1 MSTTRTVLLAGAT
14 GMVGVAVLERLLA
27 SADQTR
33 VLAPVRRPLPF
44 QSPRLLAVV
53 GESGRATDEAGLL
66 ASLRE
71 AAPAVDAFVCCL
83 GTTLKKAG
91 SREAFLAVDR
101 DLVLRMAGVARTLGA
116 RHAVLVSSVGASAQS
131 GNFYLRVKGE
141 AERALSDMD
150 FDRVDLLRPG
160 LLLGERAEA
169 RPGESI
175 ARLLAPV
182 TNALLVGSLRRY
194 RGIHAHDVAAAAVAL
209 LDHAGPGR
217 HVHEHDALMALAAER
232 R

>member
-1 MSTTRTVLLAGAT
+1 
-14 GMVGVAVLERLLA
+14 MVGVAVLERLLA
-27 SADQTR
+27 RPDQTR

-44 QSPRLLAVV
+44 ESPRLLAVV
-53 GESGRATDEAGLL
+53 GESGRSSDEAGLL
-66 ASLRE
+66 QSLRE
-71 AAPAVDAFVCCL
+71 AAHAVDGFICCL
-83 GTTLKKAG
+83 GTTQSKAG

-101 DLVLRMAGVARTLGA
+101 DLVLRMAGIARTLGA

-141 AERALSDMD
+141 AERAISELD

-169 RPGESI
+169 RPGESL

-182 TNALLVGSLRRY
+182 TNALLGGPLRRY
-194 RGIHAHDVAAAAVAL
+194 RGIPAHDVAAAAVSL
-209 LDHAGPGR
+209 LDRAEPGR